1 MSIVLLKTVRNL
13 LGRVPTPGGAS
24 GRQRRR
30 TLRLKSSRRRPI
42 TVMTPGRT
50 PAMTQRIQPPG
61 MSPTIAPIESGPAAS
76 RSARAS
82 ERLSAP
88 LPTDQVKLS
97 GESTLLTQ
105 ARSQPSREAS
115 FDQARVD
122 AVRASLK
129 AGTYRIDPQ
138 EIASRLS
145 TLEQELRG

>member
-1 MSIVLLKTVRNL
+1 MSIVMQESA
-13 LGRVPTPGGAS
+13 GRATFLMTACRVAAH
-24 GRQRRR
+24 RRR
-30 TLRLKSSRRRPI
+30 HRTGGLKSTRRRPI

-50 PAMTQRIQPPG
+50 PAMTQRIQSTG
-61 MSPTIAPIESGPAAS
+61 MSPTITAIDPGPAAS

-82 ERLSAP
+82 DSLSAP

-122 AVRASLK
+122 AVRAALK

-145 TLEQELRG
+145 NLEQELRG